1 MEFILEPR
9 SVSQC
14 TVLVGAVK
22 SRQRMAKLAK
32 AKKDTPRL
40 FTCRG
45 VVHTPCYFGECDRDT
60 VLFGT
65 ALKNVIIFAS
75 KTGL

>member
-1 MEFILEPR
+1 MGFILELR

-14 TVLVGAVK
+14 TVLVGAMK

-40 FTCRG
+40 FTCWG
-45 VVHTPCYFGECDRDT
+45 VVPTPCYFVWGM
-60 VLFGT
+60 
-65 ALKNVIIFAS
+65 
-75 KTGL
+75 